1 MYMDNINI
9 LINRLENDGEEKV
22 HKHLL
27 SGFYDDEPQTKHS
40 VNRWLLFKEKERI
53 EKRMNEQL
61 AVSIS
66 AKHAAWV
73 AAIVAFISALFA
85 IAAWIW

>member
-1 MYMDNINI
+1 MVDVDT
-9 LINRLENDGEEKV
+9 LINRLENDGEEEIQKR
-22 HKHLL
+22 LL
-27 SGFYDDEPQTKHS
+27 DSIYDPKPQTKRI
-40 VNRWLLFKEKERI
+40 VEGWLLSKENERS
-53 EKRMNEQL
+53 EKRMNEHL

-73 AAIVAFISALFA
+73 AAIAALIGAMFA

>member
-1 MYMDNINI
+1 MDNINI

-22 HKHLL
+22 HRYLI
-27 SGFYDDEPQTKHS
+27 SGFYDDEPQTKHI
-40 VNRWLLFKEKERI
+40 VNRWLSSKENERS

-61 AVSIS
+61 SVSIS

-73 AAIVAFISALFA
+73 AAIAALIIALFA
-85 IAAWIW
+85 ITAWIW